1 MTGNIFSDD
10 FKLEPYWWDATPRP
24 ELPPRSIPATI
35 DVAIVGSGYTG
46 LHAALVLARAGR
58 SVVVFDAED
67 AGFGCS
73 SRNGGQISSSIKPGF
88 DELSSRHG
96 ADTARAILRDGHR
109 SLSWIEEFVR
119 KEELDCDFKVPGR
132 FHAAHNPA
140 QYDKLARQIASQP
153 KGFEVPAHVVPRAD
167 QRRELGTDTY
177 FGGVVYENHAS
188 LEPAQYHQGLLD
200 RVIAAGAIVI
210 PNCPVTAI
218 DKLSAGFDVV
228 ARRGATTAREVI
240 VATNG
245 YTGPVA
251 SWQRRR
257 VIPIGS
263 YMIATEALPA
273 DLMNKLMP
281 SDRVVSDTRKVVY
294 YYRPSPD
301 RSRIVFGGRVS
312 ISETDPLRS
321 GPLLMRDLV
330 GIFPE
335 LAGTRISH
343 SWMGFVAYTFDTL
356 AHTGIRDGIHY
367 AMGYCG
373 SGVAMASYLGMRTGQ
388 KVLGLAEGRTG
399 VDDISFPTRPFY
411 SGNPWFLAPSVAWY
425 RWLDSFN
432 R

>member
-1 MTGNIFSDD
+1 MTGSVFTDD

-24 ELPPRSIPATI
+24 GLPPRSIPASV

-96 ADTARAILRDGHR
+96 EDTARAILRDGHR

-119 KEELDCDFKVPGR
+119 KEEIDCDFKVPGR

-153 KGFEVPAHVVPRAD
+153 KGFEVPAHVVPRAE

-177 FGGVVYENHAS
+177 FGGVVYEKHAS
-188 LEPAQYHQGLLD
+188 LEPARYHQGLLD
-200 RVIAAGAIVI
+200 LVIAAGAIVI

-228 ARRGATTAREVI
+228 TRHGATTARDVI

-312 ISETDPLRS
+312 ISETDPLKS

-335 LAGTRISH
+335 LADTRISH

-425 RWLDSFN
+425 RLIDSFN

>member
-1 MTGNIFSDD
+1 MTSNVFTDD
-10 FKLEPYWWDATPRP
+10 FKLEPYWWETTPRP
-24 ELPPRSIPATI
+24 RLESEAVPDRA

-46 LHAALVLARAGR
+46 LNAALVLARAGR
-58 SVVVFDAED
+58 SVGVFDAED

-73 SRNGGQISSSIKPGF
+73 SRNGGQISSSIKPGL
-88 DELSSRHG
+88 DELAAKYG
-96 ADTARAILRDGHR
+96 TDTARAILGDGHR

-119 KEELDCDFKVPGR
+119 QEEIDCDFKVPGR

-140 QYDKLARQIASQP
+140 QYEKLAKQVTSQP
-153 KGFEVPAHVVPRAD
+153 AGFEVPAHLVPRAE
-167 QRRELGTDTY
+167 QRRELGTDSY
-177 FGGVVYENHAS
+177 FGGVVFEKHAS
-188 LEPAQYHQGLLD
+188 LEPARYHQGLLD
-200 RVIAAGAIVI
+200 QVIAAGAKVI
-210 PNCPVTAI
+210 AHCPVIAI
-218 DKLSAGFDVV
+218 DKQSAGFDVATAKGQLV
-228 ARRGATTAREVI
+228 ARDAI
-240 VATNG
+240 IATNG

-273 DLMNKLMP
+273 DLMSRLMP
-281 SDRVVSDTRKVVY
+281 TDRIVSDTRRVVY

-301 RSRIVFGGRVS
+301 RTRIVFGGRVS
-312 ISETDPLRS
+312 ISETDPMKS
-321 GPLLMRDLV
+321 GPLLMRDLA

-335 LAGTRISH
+335 LSDTRISH
-343 SWMGFVAYTFDTL
+343 SWMGFVAYTFDML

-388 KVLGLAEGRTG
+388 KVLGLAEGHTG
-399 VDDISFPTRPFY
+399 VDDISFPTRPLY

-425 RWLDSFN
+425 RLLDSLN